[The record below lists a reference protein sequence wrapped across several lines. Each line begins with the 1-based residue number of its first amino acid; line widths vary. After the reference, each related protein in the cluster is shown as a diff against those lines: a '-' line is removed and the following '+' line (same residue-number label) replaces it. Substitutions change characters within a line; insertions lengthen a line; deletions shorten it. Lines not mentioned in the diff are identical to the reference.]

1 MDILARIFSSSIGKK
16 FIVGLTGLCLCIY
29 LVVHVAGNLLLF
41 KDDGGAA
48 FDKYAEILPSIFL
61 ILIIEKVLF
70 AVFLAH
76 IIGGVYLWL
85 QNRRARPGKYAMTKP
100 AENSALTSRTMF
112 VTGSVVFIFLVIHI
126 RTFWFTSRFQA
137 GEHFSMYSLVRE
149 SFANPLYTAFYVAA
163 MVLLGLHLR
172 HGFQSAF
179 QTFGLKTQR
188 YAPIIEAV
196 GMLFWLVIPLG
207 FASMPIYFY
216 LTK

>member
-29 LVVHVAGNLLLF
+29 LVVHVGGNFLLF

-48 FDKYAEILPSIFL
+48 FDTYAEILPSLLL
-61 ILIIEKVLF
+61 ILIIEKILF

-76 IIGGVYLWL
+76 AIGGVYLWF
-85 QNRRARPGKYAMTKP
+85 QNKRARPRTYALNKP
-100 AENSALTSRTMF
+100 AESSALSSRTMF
-112 VTGSVVFIFLVIHI
+112 VSGSIVFIFLVLHI
-126 RTFWFTSRFQA
+126 RTFWFTSRYEA
-137 GEHFSMYSLVRE
+137 GEHFSMYALVRE
-149 SFANPLYTAFYVAA
+149 SFANPLYSAFYLLA
-163 MVLLGLHLR
+163 MVLLAFHLR

-179 QTFGLKTQR
+179 QTFGLKTKR
-188 YAPIIEAV
+188 YAPIIEAI
-196 GMLFWLVIPLG
+196 GMLFWLVIPLC